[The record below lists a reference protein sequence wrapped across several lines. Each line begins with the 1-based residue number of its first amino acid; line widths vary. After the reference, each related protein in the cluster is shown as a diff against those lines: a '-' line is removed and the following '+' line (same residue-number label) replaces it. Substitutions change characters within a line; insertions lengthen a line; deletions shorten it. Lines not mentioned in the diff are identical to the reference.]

1 MTHTHE
7 HGYVPAPHEVVHPE
21 AREALLSH
29 VTREHGY
36 HGPDAPSTT
45 GHEREANMLAYH
57 RAAHLAAQAP
67 SPPA

>member
-1 MTHTHE
+1 MTEDHTHDPMPRWAILA
-7 HGYVPAPHEVVHPE
+7 HI
-21 AREALLSH
+21 RD
-29 VTREHGY
+29 THGY

-45 GHEREANMLAYH
+45 GHEREANMLAWH